1 MSGNLNGNVSRYG
14 GFLGTT
20 TIPTGAPPG
29 PVDPATIDWAINN
42 SDPRQSVVVTD
53 SAGRELA
60 LTPAFSTGEA
70 YGGAAS
76 SLPASFLGQ
85 LQPASWRGQQFA
97 VLGSTVRAGRRK
109 ALHEYP
115 FRDGLWVEDL
125 GQRGRMFGFNGFLV
139 GDDVGQQMEDFLRR
153 AEYPGPGEL
162 VHPTFGARRV
172 ELLECEA
179 GDRFDAGRV
188 WSLRLEFVEPRVPR
202 LQLQP
207 EGVGDTSGA
216 VAQAAADAQAAASGD
231 FLTRIGSAL
240 KSGYAAVKGVVAA
253 VRPYALGAVR
263 LAGDAIRLLNSVRHL
278 VGGRTL
284 AGGGSGQPFTASLGR
299 YSLGL
304 NGPIGAIQ
312 GGLRTAAQVD
322 GAVRGAVTLGTKA
335 RGLVDRAASDLSR
348 LVDL

>member
-1 MSGNLNGNVSRYG
+1 MSGNAPRFGDFTGV
-14 GFLGTT
+14 T
-20 TIPTGAPPG
+20 TIPIGAPPG
-29 PVDPATIDWAINN
+29 PVDPATVNWAINN
-42 SDPRQSVVVTD
+42 SNPRESVTVVD
-53 SAGRELA
+53 SSGRELA
-60 LTPAFSTGEA
+60 LTPAFSTGED
-70 YGGAAS
+70 YGAAAA

-115 FRDGLWVEDL
+115 FRDGSWVEDL
-125 GQRGRMFGFNGFLV
+125 GQRGRLFGFVGFLV
-139 GDDVGQQMEDFLRR
+139 GDDVGQQMESFLRR

-207 EGVGDTSGA
+207 EVVGATGDA
-216 VAQAAADAQAAASGD
+216 VAQAASDAQEAASGD
-231 FLTRIGSAL
+231 FLSRIGSAL

-253 VRPYALGAVR
+253 VRPYALGAIR
-263 LAGDAIRLLNSVRHL
+263 LAGDATRLLNSVRN
-278 VGGRTL
+278 L
-284 AGGGSGQPFTASLGR
+284 AGGGSPLVGGSSLGR
-299 YSLGL
+299 YSLGQ
-304 NGPIGAIQ
+304 NGPIGAVQ
-312 GGLRTAAQVD
+312 GALRTATQVD
-322 GAVRGAVTLGTKA
+322 GAVRGAITLGTKA
-335 RGLVDRAASDLSR
+335 RGLVDRAASDLSS
-348 LVDL
+348 LAGP